1 MKRIYKAIFIDT
13 PSLGQLRIYNPG
25 FLTVTEDGKIEN
37 FSDKIKDEELKIGE
51 LIDFGNRIVVPG
63 FIDTHTHLSQHAFAG
78 IGGPPLLPWLQTY
91 TFPQEL
97 RFNDADIARKEAS
110 IFFDSCLKLGT
121 TTVVAYVTSNT
132 EATNIAFEEAQ
143 KSGIRAWIG
152 KVLMDEGAPTGL
164 LQNTDLAIEENEKL
178 IQKWL
183 NNHKLS
189 SIISPRFA
197 LSCSRGLMREAA
209 KQAAQFDLFIQTHL
223 SENNDEILAVQKSYS
238 EFNSYTDLY
247 YKMGL
252 LGSKTL
258 LGHCIHL
265 VENEKKL
272 LIESKSVVVHCP
284 SSNRFLASGSME
296 LKKYLQEG
304 IRVSLGSDVA
314 AGYSLS
320 MANEAKEAI
329 ETSKIFK
336 NPLQLGEALYL
347 ATHSGAKALGIS
359 HKCGWFNKGNDA
371 DFVVINDYAS
381 HPLMQNNLIGNESQ
395 MKMPYNS
402 PEHRLARIFYRFSA
416 DSIER
421 TYVSG
426 VAHHILS

>member
-1 MKRIYKAIFIDT
+1 MPWQF
-13 PSLGQLRIYNPG
+13 GQSFCQDFRQ
-25 FLTVTEDGKIEN
+25 KIS
-37 FSDKIKDEELKIGE
+37 SDE
-51 LIDFGNRIVVPG
+51 LIDAELVDFGNRIVVPG

-78 IGGPPLLPWLQTY
+78 IGGPPLLPWLHTY

-97 RFNDADIARKEAS
+97 RFNDADIAEKEAS
-110 IFFDSCLKLGT
+110 IFFNSCLKLGT

-152 KVLMDEGAPTGL
+152 KVLMDESAPIGL
-164 LQNTDLAIEENEKL
+164 LQNAATAIEENEKL
-178 IQKWL
+178 IQKW
-183 NNHKLS
+183 NNNVKLA

-197 LSCSRGLMREAA
+197 LSCSRGLMRAA
-209 KQAAQFDLFIQTHL
+209 GKQAAQFDLFIQTHL

-238 EFNSYTDLY
+238 ECNSYTDLY
-247 YKMGL
+247 HSMGL

-265 VENEKKL
+265 SEDEKKL
-272 LIESKSVVVHCP
+272 LIETKSVAVHCP

-296 LKKYLQEG
+296 LKRYLDEG
-304 IRVSLGSDVA
+304 IRVSLGTDVA
-314 AGYSLS
+314 AGFSLS

-329 ETSKIFK
+329 ETSKIFES
-336 NPLQLGEALYL
+336 PLQLGEALYL
-347 ATHSGAKALGIS
+347 ATHAGAKALGIS

-371 DFVVINDYAS
+371 DFVVINDHAA
-381 HPLMQNNLIGNESQ
+381 HPLMQNNLMGHESQ
-395 MKMPYNS
+395 IEMPYNN

-416 DSIER
+416 DFIER

-426 VAHHILS
+426 VARHILS